1 MSQCRTPSPIFA
13 LILASS
19 GILYAQPAP
28 PAAQQP
34 ALTIQGHVFS
44 SDGRP
49 RVSGATVTIEATP
62 VGSSR
67 FVETTDAGADPGH
80 YTSPALPAGSY
91 KVTVSKDGYR
101 PQIANPVTLDKESR
115 VVDFALDPCGPCG
128 PNAGQAGGSAD
139 LEGTLLVVFLFLAS
153 IWIVRWHNIAR
164 PNREMLKAEIDNA
177 RARFESDTGGPVAGV
192 PWLDKLLTNAEDA
205 IKWDWWQTSCD
216 FLFWSRGQEITGWS
230 RIHEFQRGVIGLLI
244 AGSSLD
250 TIRARLQAVELDL
263 LDIDKT
269 HAKTIAANI
278 KEALATAQPDTGAL
292 RALLVEAL
300 KYLNDEDVNTFA
312 QLVGWQTKAV
322 WLAGVGCALVVVLAF
337 AVGNPVLFI
346 AGAAGG
352 YLSRL
357 ARTLKRADVPTDY
370 GASWT
375 TLFLSPI
382 VGALSGWFGILLI
395 VVLSD
400 SKFNVLGTA
409 FQAVNWCSPLAPIP
423 LGLAF
428 ALGFS
433 ERLFDGIISSLEDK
447 VDTDRKA
454 ATKPQPPTSRVSTAS
469 PGGAGDKG
477 GPKPQTAQ
485 PAQPGQEIEGS
496 KSPGETGPKS

>member
-1 MSQCRTPSPIFA
+1 M
-13 LILASS
+13 
-19 GILYAQPAP
+19 
-28 PAAQQP
+28 
-34 ALTIQGHVFS
+34 
-44 SDGRP
+44 
-49 RVSGATVTIEATP
+49 TIEGP
-62 VGSSR
+62 SR
-67 FVETTDAGADPGH
+67 FVEVTDSGADPGH
-80 YTSPALPAGSY
+80 YTSPALQAGSY
-91 KVTVSKDGYR
+91 KVTANKDGYR
-101 PQIANPVTLDKESR
+101 PQIANPVTLATESL
-115 VVDFALDPCGPCG
+115 VVDFVLDAACGSCGPDK
-128 PNAGQAGGSAD
+128 GQNWRTVD
-139 LEGTLLVVFLFLAS
+139 FVGTLCVVFLFLAS
-153 IWIVRWHNIAR
+153 MWLVRWHNIAR
-164 PNREMLKAEIDNA
+164 PNREMLRAEIDNA
-177 RARFESDTGGPVAGV
+177 RARFKSETGTPVADA

-205 IKWDWWQTSCD
+205 IKGDWWRTSCD

-230 RIHEFQRGVIGLLI
+230 RIREFQRGAIGLPL
-244 AGSSLD
+244 AGRSLD

-269 HAKTIAANI
+269 HAKTIATNI
-278 KEALATAQPDTGAL
+278 KDALDAAPPNPGAL
-292 RALLVEAL
+292 QALLVEAL
-300 KYLNDEDVNTFA
+300 TYLNDEDVNTFA

-322 WLAGVGCALVVVLAF
+322 WLAGVGCGLVVVLAF

-395 VVLSD
+395 VVLAD
-400 SKFNVLGTA
+400 AKFNVLGTA
-409 FQAVNWCSPLAPIP
+409 FQTVKWCYPLAPIP

-447 VDTDRKA
+447 VDSDRKA
-454 ATKPQPPTSRVSTAS
+454 ATKPQQPTSRV
-469 PGGAGDKG
+469 
-477 GPKPQTAQ
+477 Q
-485 PAQPGQEIEGS
+485 PAPTTPPPVPAANVAPKQPGRDTDAS
-496 KSPGETGPKS
+496 KVAGPEPPTSQPSEAGHETDPKL